1 MLLCILIKLV
11 NDRARKKVAYFVTK
25 VGNTKKKRASFLS
38 FLSHAIRA
46 YKVTVVLRQEH
57 SVVKLLPV
65 FRITNEEGGS
75 VSSVLTNNRRTEVV
89 GPTLIGLLIS
99 AN

>member
-1 MLLCILIKLV
+1 M
-11 NDRARKKVAYFVTK
+11 
-25 VGNTKKKRASFLS
+25 
-38 FLSHAIRA
+38 
-46 YKVTVVLRQEH
+46 
-57 SVVKLLPV
+57 VKLPPV

-75 VSSVLTNNRRTEVV
+75 VSSVLANNRRTKVV